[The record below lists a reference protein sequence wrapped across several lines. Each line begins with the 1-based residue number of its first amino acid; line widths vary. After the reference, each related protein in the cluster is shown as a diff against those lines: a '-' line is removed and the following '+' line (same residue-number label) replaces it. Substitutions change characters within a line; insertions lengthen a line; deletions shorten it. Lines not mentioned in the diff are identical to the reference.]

1 MESINILLVAGI
13 FFILL
18 VVLAVFVAQQLT
30 AVSKTRAKDSM
41 TLSEKLAA
49 SGIAPLDT
57 DRFREIAMKSGPVEE
72 NPSSSV
78 DTGVQKPFDQSSGF
92 GLPREG
98 TFETPEEAVFTD
110 PNISPDIKK
119 IEEKELQTLYSE
131 YLTAKSL
138 SPFDME
144 PDFKLGLAY
153 LKNVQYGK
161 AQDLF
166 QKVIESKPDFPG
178 IYYYLGESF
187 RCNGQFYEAMQAYKQ
202 SWESE
207 HLETE
212 SRKDKVQDTVEDKA
226 IDADIDK
233 GKSTKT
239 GE

>member
-1 MESINILLVAGI
+1 MESVNILLVAAI
-13 FFILL
+13 FIILL

-30 AVSKTRAKDSM
+30 TVSKTQAKNAM

-49 SGIAPLDT
+49 GGIAPLDT
-57 DRFREIAMKSGPVEE
+57 GRFREIAMKTGPVEE
-72 NPSSSV
+72 DLSSSV
-78 DTGVQKPFDQSSGF
+78 DTEEQKPFVPSAGIDSPG
-92 GLPREG
+92 EG
-98 TFETPEEAVFTD
+98 TVETPQEAVFTD
-110 PNISPDIKK
+110 PNLSPDIKK
-119 IEEKELQTLYSE
+119 IKEKDLQTLYTE

-153 LKNVQYGK
+153 LKNAQYGK

-202 SWESE
+202 SWE
-207 HLETE
+207 LENLKTE
-212 SRKDKVQDTVEDKA
+212 TQTDKVQDTEEDTA
-226 IDADIDK
+226 TDADIN
-233 GKSTKT
+233 S